1 MFKMPKNKSPTHIF
15 VKLNTIEDLTRMSC
29 ALEKIPFMIFSYKQK
44 QNYMFYVDY
53 HQINHVK
60 ISYCVE
66 NPSIDNFLSYVNSN
80 GSESVSLINK
90 LSGNNITSPVV
101 LIENSRTISKTT
113 PKLDKIGSVFVPN
126 LYDLCKAVSYSS
138 SVHDSAIPFFKFH
151 SKNNAILGTFLN
163 TFYDDGV
170 DFYYTKLDSDV
181 SENFVKGDFYSE
193 PNNGFSFTNSIEE
206 HGSFFIKIINLP
218 NAHPMVKL

>member
-1 MFKMPKNKSPTHIF
+1 M
-15 VKLNTIEDLTRMSC
+15 
-29 ALEKIPFMIFSYKQK
+29 KILHECLVHWKRYKQK

-163 TFYDDGV
+163 TFYDEGV

-181 SENFVKGDFYSE
+181 SEIFVKGEF
-193 PNNGFSFTNSIEE
+193 
-206 HGSFFIKIINLP
+206 
-218 NAHPMVKL
+218 